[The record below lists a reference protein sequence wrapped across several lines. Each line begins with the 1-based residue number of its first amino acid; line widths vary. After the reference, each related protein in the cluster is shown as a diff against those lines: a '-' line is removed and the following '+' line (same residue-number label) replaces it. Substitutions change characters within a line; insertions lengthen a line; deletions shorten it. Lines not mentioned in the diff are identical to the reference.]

1 MSKYVEDDWTGEY
14 INENKSIYLVNGEIV
29 NKYNLTEETVTY
41 YYDDDGNEF
50 KEDEVKE
57 YQDLNELIE
66 DINYNINSLKEEILE
81 LEHNKNTEWLIKS
94 KEKYIE
100 EYQEILEK
108 IKEED
113 DKNGKR
119 KDEKVES

>member
-1 MSKYVEDDWTGEY
+1 MDIGGIRMSKYIEDDWNEEY
-14 INENKSIYLVNGEIV
+14 INEDKPVYLVNGEIIG
-29 NKYNLTEETVTY
+29 KDNLREETVTY

-57 YQDLNELIE
+57 YENLNELIE

-81 LEHNKNTEWLIKS
+81 LKDNKNTEWLIKS
-94 KEKYIE
+94 KEKYIK

-108 IKEED
+108 IKEE
-113 DKNGKR
+113 
-119 KDEKVES
+119 EE

>member
-1 MSKYVEDDWTGEY
+1 MSKYVEDDCTGEY
-14 INENKSIYLVNGEIV
+14 INENESFYLVNGEITS
-29 NKYNLTEETVTY
+29 KDSLTEETITV

-81 LEHNKNTEWLIKS
+81 LKDNKNTEWLIKS
-94 KEKYIE
+94 KEK
-100 EYQEILEK
+100 
-108 IKEED
+108 
-113 DKNGKR
+113 
-119 KDEKVES
+119 

>member
-29 NKYNLTEETVTY
+29 NKDNLTEDTVTY
-41 YYDDDGNEF
+41 YYDESGNEY
-50 KEDEVKE
+50 EENEVKE

-81 LEHNKNTEWLIKS
+81 LEDNKNTEWLIKS
-94 KEKYIE
+94 KKKYIK

-108 IKEED
+108 IKEEA
-113 DKNGKR
+113 
-119 KDEKVES
+119 EE

>member
-1 MSKYVEDDWTGEY
+1 MSKYVEDDWNGEY
-14 INENKSIYLVNGEIV
+14 INEDKPVYLVNGEIV
-29 NKYNLTEETVTY
+29 GKDNLSEETVTY

-57 YQDLNELIE
+57 YENLNELIE

-81 LEHNKNTEWLIKS
+81 LKDNKNTEWLIKS
-94 KEKYIE
+94 KEKYIK

-108 IKEED
+108 IKEE
-113 DKNGKR
+113 
-119 KDEKVES
+119 EEE